1 MLRKLVAAV
10 LPLHR
15 DHSRDEVADGL
26 PGARAELLLEALA
39 ALPGEAN
46 VVGGG
51 HEKKILGVVADR
63 GVDVVGLEELGLD
76 ELPDGLDGSAGGDS
90 LALPLALDLLPI
102 DALSCR
108 STGSGLV
115 KRRRVLARTSP
126 RGIVARRRQKKS
138 PALASG
144 L

>member
-1 MLRKLVAAV
+1 MLRKLVAAE

-63 GVDVVGLEELGLD
+63 GEDVVGLEEAGVD
-76 ELPDGLDGSAGGDS
+76 ELPDGLAGQ
-90 LALPLALDLLPI
+90 PVVVRVVTFLDFLPI
-102 DALSCR
+102 VLCR
-108 STGSGLV
+108 AGLQV
-115 KRRRVLARTSP
+115 QDL
-126 RGIVARRRQKKS
+126 
-138 PALASG
+138 
-144 L
+144 